1 MSVLASPVVGKQR
14 DRCGECKAVL
24 VSDFETGEQVCAA
37 CGTVSRNDDAAY
49 SAIYGSQAARLGS
62 VMGDENSSMMYY
74 VSLPARIDSRDVDA
88 RGKHIVEVGD
98 MNRLRRLNN
107 MTIASDSNRRNLTRA
122 ASEIQRIGGSLS
134 AGKGV
139 VERAYEIYRKVIE
152 EGSGRRRSIVGLA
165 EAAVYLACKE
175 GGVPRS
181 AEEIEH
187 TADAQERKSI
197 RHYSK
202 VLMKGAGL
210 RIASP
215 DPASEV
221 SRIASR
227 AGLGGPTE
235 RRAIQILEKVK
246 NDSLLAGK
254 RPISIAAAALYLAAS
269 QTSQYT
275 TQIRVAFAAGITTI
289 TLRKRATEILG
300 LLGTEV
306 VPEVVSPLAPI

>member
-1 MSVLASPVVGKQR
+1 MLANATIGKQGE
-14 DRCGECKAVL
+14 RCGECRAFL

-37 CGTVSRNDDAAY
+37 CGTVSRNDDTAY

-74 VSLPARIDSRDVDA
+74 VSLPARIDSRDVDS
-88 RGKHIVEVGD
+88 RGKHIVDVGD

-122 ASEIQRIGGSLS
+122 ASEIQRIAGSLS
-134 AGKGV
+134 AGRGV
-139 VERAYEIYRKVIE
+139 VERAYEIYRRVIE

-187 TADAQERKSI
+187 TADTHERKSI

-227 AGLGGPTE
+227 AGLGGTTE

-275 TQIRVAFAAGITTI
+275 TQIRIAFAAGITTI
-289 TLRKRATEILG
+289 TLRKRATEISG
-300 LLGTEV
+300 LLGTESG
-306 VPEVVSPLAPI
+306 PQIASPPAPI

>member
-1 MSVLASPVVGKQR
+1 MLASATVGKQR
-14 DRCGECKAVL
+14 DRCGECRAVL
-24 VSDFETGEQVCAA
+24 VSDFETGEQICGA
-37 CGTVSRNDDAAY
+37 CGTVSRNDDLAF

-98 MNRLRRLNN
+98 MNRMRRLNN

-122 ASEIQRIGGSLS
+122 ASEIQRIGGSLA

-139 VERAYEIYRKVIE
+139 VERAYEIYRRGIE

-175 GGVPRS
+175 GGIPRT

-187 TADAQERKSI
+187 TADLHERKSI

-210 RIASP
+210 HIDSP

-227 AGLGGPTE
+227 AGLGGLTE

-254 RPISIAAAALYLAAS
+254 RPISIAAAALYLAAN

-275 TQIRVAFAAGITTI
+275 TQIRIAFAAGITTI
-289 TLRKRATEILG
+289 TLRKRASEISK
-300 LLGTEV
+300 LLGIDSS
-306 VPEVVSPLAPI
+306 PQFVSPPAAI

>member
-14 DRCGECKAVL
+14 ERCGECTAVL
-24 VSDFETGEQVCAA
+24 VSDFETGEQICAA
-37 CGTVSRNDDAAY
+37 CGTVSRNDDAGY
-49 SAIYGSQAARLGS
+49 SAIYSSRAAGLGS

-88 RGKHIVEVGD
+88 RGKHIVEAGD
-98 MNRLRRLNN
+98 MSRLRRLNN

-122 ASEIQRIGGSLS
+122 ASEIQRIAESLS
-134 AGKGV
+134 AGRGV
-139 VERAYEIYRKVIE
+139 VERAYEIYRRVIE

-187 TADAQERKSI
+187 TADAHDTKSI

-215 DPASEV
+215 DPASEL

-227 AGLGGPTE
+227 AGLGGITE

-254 RPISIAAAALYLAAS
+254 RPISIAAAALYLAAG

-289 TLRKRATEILG
+289 TLRKRATEISG
-300 LLGTEV
+300 LLGTDFGLKI
-306 VPEVVSPLAPI
+306 VSPPAAI